1 VEHSSNWNDR
11 RRRIPISKEFV
22 SAAMRLPSLIA
33 AVIDLLPPRTKGSSP
48 DEDFQYVWEELEV
61 MLQWLARKADTGVL
75 ISASGEL
82 PPYMREEMKESFGLY
97 GILAWKPTRLLARDF
112 RRDIRKNGP
121 IHYVWASFDLLPDGS
136 VVWQAHKQPHD
147 PGLPP
152 PEQKVHVSL
161 PASRQNG

>member
-1 VEHSSNWNDR
+1 MRMPNFIAALWNL
-11 RRRIPISKEFV
+11 
-22 SAAMRLPSLIA
+22 LPSVSIT
-33 AVIDLLPPRTKGSSP
+33 RGSA
-48 DEDFQYVWEELEV
+48 DEDFQYVWEELE
-61 MLQWLARKADTGVL
+61 MLLQGLARKADTGVL

-121 IHYVWASFDLLPDGS
+121 IHYVWASFDILPDGS
-136 VVWQAHKQPHD
+136 VVWQAHKPPHD